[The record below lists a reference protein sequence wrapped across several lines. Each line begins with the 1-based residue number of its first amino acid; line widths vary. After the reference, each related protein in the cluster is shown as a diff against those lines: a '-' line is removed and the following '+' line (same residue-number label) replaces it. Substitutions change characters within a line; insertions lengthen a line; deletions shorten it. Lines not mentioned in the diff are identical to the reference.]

1 MIPAK
6 LDNATQDKLQRYK
19 NNYKSLKLNTIV
31 LDRNAYDRVA
41 HL

>member
-6 LDNATQDKLQRYK
+6 LDNATQDKLQRYE
-19 NNYKSLKLNTIV
+19 NNYKALKLITIV